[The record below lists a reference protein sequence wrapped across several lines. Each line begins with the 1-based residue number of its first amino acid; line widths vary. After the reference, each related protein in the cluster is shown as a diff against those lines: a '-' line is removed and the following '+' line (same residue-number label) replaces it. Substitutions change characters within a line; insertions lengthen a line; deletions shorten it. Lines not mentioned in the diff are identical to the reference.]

1 MYNVALVP
9 AEYRADRV
17 DTDEATT
24 CHSCSKWYHTPF
36 RFLGK
41 SLALSINALRSQ
53 QAKCLFFHLPT
64 HCMLGMLTMFQ
75 AIKTGINPAFILG
88 FHSSQS
94 SQEPPEVMYFGNRI
108 LQFTNSF
115 CCSRAVIESPVEHS
129 VTALNEVMLLE
140 QLGKSVWMI
149 WHFFQ
154 SPVTV
159 GIYCN
164 CCELQNLTHLIVDE
178 TPSFANLLFQ
188 A

>member
-108 LQFTNSF
+108 LQFTKSF
-115 CCSRAVIESPVEHS
+115 CCSTSSHWISSWTFCDSAEWSNAAGAAWEVCLNDLTLFPESCH
-129 VTALNEVMLLE
+129 
-140 QLGKSVWMI
+140 
-149 WHFFQ
+149 
-154 SPVTV
+154 
-159 GIYCN
+159 CR
-164 CCELQNLTHLIVDE
+164 
-178 TPSFANLLFQ
+178 NLL
-188 A
+188 